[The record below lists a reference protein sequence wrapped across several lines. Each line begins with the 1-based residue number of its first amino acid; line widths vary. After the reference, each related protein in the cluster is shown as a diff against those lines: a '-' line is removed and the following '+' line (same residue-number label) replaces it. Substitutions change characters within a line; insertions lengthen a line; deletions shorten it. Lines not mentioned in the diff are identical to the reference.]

1 MSTTRLL
8 VINSTSNAVSFLIVG
23 VVNLLIVAMLIR
35 EYGVGGY
42 GIYVI
47 CRMLMPSGVVSV
59 FDFGLPETVTR
70 YVACHEENPKKF
82 IQVFLSGLIGF
93 VLVGCIAFLMLSF
106 FYDSLLEMVTVSTVD
121 EKESLATGGGYVILA
136 VLPFFIGVFFESVL
150 KGFQKFFLIRLTE
163 VIAVLVFLLL
173 LYLEVGRGISIDEVV
188 LMYLIIY
195 ISRYLLLLVYFLY
208 SSRTLVFSQFSFS
221 FVLFQEFF
229 LHARTVFMGK
239 FFSLLTNNFPLLLL
253 TTVADASAVGVYDAV
268 MRLPRFAKSVMG
280 QVNAVL
286 IPYVAKLS
294 NTAERSSI
302 SATLLAGSKAQI
314 FIFGPPLL
322 CACLFAQDIV
332 TYWLGNELVK
342 YSWALSLMFIWA
354 FIVTFVGVGGT
365 MAVTERE
372 LLKQINL
379 VSVLQL
385 VLLLIMA
392 AVFVYLFGVSGV
404 FAAFFAS
411 SLLAVPMGIRCIAKF
426 YAVSQADL
434 YMPGVL
440 IFPISILIGVLIM
453 SLNFP
458 EGMLGFFIS
467 GSFSLLSIWV
477 VSFFSVFSS
486 QERGWIAK
494 KVGEYLK

>member
-8 VINSTSNAVSFLIVG
+8 VVNSASNAISFLIVG
-23 VVNLLIVAMLIR
+23 VVNLLVVAMLIR

-70 YVACHEENPKKF
+70 YVAFHEENPKKF

-93 VLVGCIAFLMLSF
+93 VLVGCIAYLLLSL
-106 FYDSLLEMVTVSTVD
+106 FYDSFIEMVKVSTVD
-121 EKESLATGGGYVILA
+121 EKDSLATGVSYVILA

-150 KGFQKFFLIRLTE
+150 KGFQKFVLIRLTE
-163 VIAVLVFLLL
+163 VIAVLVFLVL
-173 LYLEVGRGISIDEVV
+173 LYLGIGRGISIDEVV
-188 LMYLIIY
+188 VMYLIIY
-195 ISRYLLLLVYFLY
+195 ISRYVLLLIYFLY
-208 SSRTLVFSQFSFS
+208 SYRALVISQFSFS
-221 FVLFQEFF
+221 FMLFKEFF
-229 LHARTVFMGK
+229 LHARTVFAGK

-253 TTVADASAVGVYDAV
+253 TTIADASAVGVYDAV

-302 SATLLAGSKAQI
+302 SVTLLAGSKAQI

-322 CACLFAQDIV
+322 CACLFAQEIV
-332 TYWLGNELVK
+332 TYWLGNELVE
-342 YSWALSLMFIWA
+342 YSWALTLMFIWA

-365 MAVTERE
+365 IAVTERA

-392 AVFVYLFGVSGV
+392 VIFVYLFGVAGV
-404 FAAFFAS
+404 FTAFFVS
-411 SLLAVPMGIRCIAKF
+411 SLLTVPMGIKCIAKF
-426 YAVSQADL
+426 YAVPQADL
-434 YMPGVL
+434 YMPGIL
-440 IFPISILIGVLIM
+440 IFAISMMIGGSII
-453 SLNFP
+453 SLNLS
-458 EGMLGFFIS
+458 EGMFGLFLS

-477 VSFFSVFSS
+477 VSFLSVFSS
-486 QERGWIAK
+486 EERSWIANK
-494 KVGEYLK
+494 AGEYLR